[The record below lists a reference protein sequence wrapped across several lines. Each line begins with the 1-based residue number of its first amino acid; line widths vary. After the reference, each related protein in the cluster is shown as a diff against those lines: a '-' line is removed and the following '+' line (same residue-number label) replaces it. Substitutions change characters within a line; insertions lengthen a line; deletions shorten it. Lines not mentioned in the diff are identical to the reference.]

1 MRGIPLSSL
10 SCQRPKHHTVIDRAT
25 VPAMKLSVAMC
36 TYNGER
42 FIADQLRSIL
52 EQSRSVDEI
61 IISDDGSSDAT
72 LEQVR
77 EALAAFGGKAPEL
90 RVLAGERLGIVR
102 NFSRAIDACT
112 GDIIFLSDQDDV
124 WLPSKV
130 EEMIAVFE
138 RDPDALLACSDA
150 RLVDA
155 ELRDLGRSQFQM
167 VRMTDGLR
175 RSLEGPGGFEVLLR
189 RNVVTGATVAFRRE
203 LLGIALP
210 FADCWLHDEWLA
222 ILAAAK
228 GGLRLVN
235 RPLVLY
241 RQHGSNQC
249 GMRPESLAS
258 QLAQA
263 SASAPE
269 HSGSKRIR
277 QVMERLDHPGS
288 SRMKHLQSALAFEER
303 RKNLPASR
311 IARAFSIGMM
321 AGKYWRYAD
330 GTRSAAKDMLAR
342 R

>member
-1 MRGIPLSSL
+1 MF
-10 SCQRPKHHTVIDRAT
+10 DRAA

-42 FIADQLRSIL
+42 FVAEQLRSIL
-52 EQSRSVDEI
+52 EQSRRVDEI

-72 LEQVR
+72 LERVR
-77 EALAAFGGKAPEL
+77 EALATFRGQAPEL
-90 RVLAGERLGIVR
+90 KMLAGARLGIVR
-102 NFSRAIDACT
+102 NFSRAVEAST
-112 GDIIFLSDQDDV
+112 GDIIFLCDQDDV

-130 EEMIAVFE
+130 EEMISVFE
-138 RDPDALLACSDA
+138 RDSDALLACSDA
-150 RLVDA
+150 HLVDA
-155 ELRDLGRSQFQM
+155 ELRFLGRSQFQM

-175 RSLEGPGGFEVLLR
+175 QSLEGPGGFEVLLR

-203 LLGIALP
+203 LLDIALP
-210 FADCWLHDEWLA
+210 FADCWMHDEWLA

-249 GMRPESLAS
+249 GMKPESLAT

-269 HSGSKRIR
+269 HSGSRRIR
-277 QVMERLDHPGS
+277 RVMERLDCPDRR
-288 SRMKHLQSALAFEER
+288 RMKHLQSALAFEEQ
-303 RKNLPASR
+303 RKRLPASR
-311 IARAFSIGMM
+311 IARAFSIGLM
-321 AGKYWRYAD
+321 ARKYWRYAD
-330 GTRSAAKDMLAR
+330 GMRSAAKDMLAR

>member
-1 MRGIPLSSL
+1 MF
-10 SCQRPKHHTVIDRAT
+10 DRAEPT

-42 FIADQLRSIL
+42 FVAEQLRSIL
-52 EQSRSVDEI
+52 EQSKKVDEI
-61 IISDDGSSDAT
+61 VISDDGSTDAT
-72 LEQVR
+72 LDEVR
-77 EALAAFGGKAPEL
+77 KTLAAFPGQAPEL
-90 RVLAGERLGIVR
+90 KMLTGKRLGIVR

-130 EEMIAVFE
+130 EEMISVFG

-150 RLVDA
+150 RLVDGQ
-155 ELRDLGRSQFQM
+155 LGDLGRSQFQM
-167 VRMTDGLR
+167 VRMTDSLR
-175 RSLEGPGGFEVLLR
+175 SSLEGPEGFEALLR

-210 FADCWLHDEWLA
+210 FSDCWLHDEWLA
-222 ILAAAK
+222 ILAASK
-228 GGLRLVN
+228 GGLRLVDK
-235 RPLVLY
+235 PLVLY

-249 GMRPESLAS
+249 GMRPEPLST

-263 SASAPE
+263 SAKAPE
-269 HSGSKRIR
+269 HVGARRIR
-277 QVMERLDHPGS
+277 HVMERLEHPD
-288 SRMKHLQSALAFEER
+288 SRRMRHLESALVFEEQR
-303 RKNLPASR
+303 SRLSASR

-321 AGKYWRYAD
+321 AGKYWLHAD
-330 GTRSAAKDMLAR
+330 GARSAAKDMLAR